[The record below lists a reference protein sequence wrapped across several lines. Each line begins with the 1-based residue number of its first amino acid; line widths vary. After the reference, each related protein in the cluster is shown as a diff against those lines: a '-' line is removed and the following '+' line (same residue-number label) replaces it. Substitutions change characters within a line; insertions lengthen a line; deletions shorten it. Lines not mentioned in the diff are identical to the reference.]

1 MRMREQF
8 EEQLEELHKEVTEMG
23 NLCEQAISLAANA
36 LLDGDA
42 EAAKSTFG
50 KDALIDRKERE
61 IEDICMR
68 LFLHQQPVARDLRSV
83 SAALKMVSDM
93 ERIGDQASD
102 IAELSRWIKDDSFMN
117 KVSLV
122 EMAKATKQMV
132 VDSVEA
138 FVKNDEDLVKQV
150 IKADDQVDA
159 LFDQVKEEIV
169 VLIKDKGIDA
179 KESLDLLMAAKYFE
193 RIGDHAVNIAEWVE
207 YSITGV
213 HTNNEHVNQ

>member
-23 NLCEQAISLAANA
+23 DLCEQAISLAASVLLGGNA
-36 LLDGDA
+36 E
-42 EAAKSTFG
+42 EAKKVFG

-61 IEDICMR
+61 IEDLCMR

-117 KVSLV
+117 KVSLG

-150 IKADDQVDA
+150 IKADDRVDA

-169 VLIKDKGIDA
+169 GLIKEKGIDA

>member
-23 NLCEQAISLAANA
+23 NLCEQAISLAASVLLGGNA
-36 LLDGDA
+36 E
-42 EAAKSTFG
+42 EAKKVFG

-61 IEDICMR
+61 IEDLCMR

-117 KVSLV
+117 KVSLS

-150 IKADDQVDA
+150 IKADDRVDA

-169 VLIKDKGIDA
+169 GLIKEKGIDA

-207 YSITGV
+207 YSITGI
-213 HTNNEHVNQ
+213 HPSNN

>member
-61 IEDICMR
+61 IEDLCMR

-132 VDSVEA
+132 VDSIEA

-169 VLIKDKGIDA
+169 VMIKDKGIDA

>member
-23 NLCEQAISLAANA
+23 NLCEQAISLAASVLLGGNA
-36 LLDGDA
+36 E
-42 EAAKSTFG
+42 EAKKVFG

-61 IEDICMR
+61 IEDLCMR

-117 KVSLV
+117 KVSLG

-150 IKADDQVDA
+150 IKADDRVDA

-169 VLIKDKGIDA
+169 SLIKDKGIGA

>member
-23 NLCEQAISLAANA
+23 NLCEQAISLAASVLLEGNA
-36 LLDGDA
+36 E
-42 EAAKSTFG
+42 EAKKVFG

-61 IEDICMR
+61 IEDLCMR

-117 KVSLV
+117 KVSLG

-150 IKADDQVDA
+150 IKADDRVDA

-169 VLIKDKGIDA
+169 GLIKEKGIDA

>member
-1 MRMREQF
+1 
-8 EEQLEELHKEVTEMG
+8 
-23 NLCEQAISLAANA
+23 
-36 LLDGDA
+36 
-42 EAAKSTFG
+42 
-50 KDALIDRKERE
+50 
-61 IEDICMR
+61 
-68 LFLHQQPVARDLRSV
+68 
-83 SAALKMVSDM
+83 
-93 ERIGDQASD
+93 
-102 IAELSRWIKDDSFMN
+102 MN
-117 KVSLV
+117 KVSLS

-150 IKADDQVDA
+150 IKADDRVDA

-169 VLIKDKGIDA
+169 GLIKEKGIDA
-179 KESLDLLMAAKYFE
+179 KESLDLLMAANYFE

>member
-23 NLCEQAISLAANA
+23 NLCEQAISLAASVLLGGNA
-36 LLDGDA
+36 E
-42 EAAKSTFG
+42 EAKKVFG

-61 IEDICMR
+61 IEDLCMR

-102 IAELSRWIKDDSFMN
+102 IAELSHWIKDDSFMN
-117 KVSLV
+117 KVSLG

-150 IKADDQVDA
+150 IKADDRVDA

-169 VLIKDKGIDA
+169 GLIKEKGIAA

>member
-23 NLCEQAISLAANA
+23 DLCEQAISLAASVLLGGNA
-36 LLDGDA
+36 E
-42 EAAKSTFG
+42 EAKKVFG

-61 IEDICMR
+61 IEDLCMR

-117 KVSLV
+117 KVSLG
-122 EMAKATKQMV
+122 EMAKETKQMV

-150 IKADDQVDA
+150 IKADDRVDA

-169 VLIKDKGIDA
+169 GLIKEKGIDA

>member
-23 NLCEQAISLAANA
+23 SLCEQAISLAAGV
-36 LLDGDA
+36 LLEGNE
-42 EAAKSTFG
+42 EAAKEVFSR
-50 KDALIDRKERE
+50 DALIDRKERE
-61 IEDICMR
+61 IEDLCMR

-102 IAELSRWIKDDSFMN
+102 IAELSRWIKDDTFMN
-117 KVSLV
+117 KVSLG
-122 EMAKATKQMV
+122 EMAEATKKMV
-132 VDSVEA
+132 VNSVEA

-150 IKADDQVDA
+150 IKADDIVDG

-169 VLIKDKGIDA
+169 SLIKDKGIGA

-207 YSITGV
+207 FAITGI
-213 HTNNEHVNQ
+213 HSKEGDQE

>member
-1 MRMREQF
+1 
-8 EEQLEELHKEVTEMG
+8 
-23 NLCEQAISLAANA
+23 
-36 LLDGDA
+36 
-42 EAAKSTFG
+42 
-50 KDALIDRKERE
+50 
-61 IEDICMR
+61 
-68 LFLHQQPVARDLRSV
+68 
-83 SAALKMVSDM
+83 
-93 ERIGDQASD
+93 
-102 IAELSRWIKDDSFMN
+102 MN
-117 KVSLV
+117 KVSLS

-150 IKADDQVDA
+150 IKADDRVDA

-169 VLIKDKGIDA
+169 GLIKEKGIDA

>member
-23 NLCEQAISLAANA
+23 NLCEQAISLAASVLLGGNA
-36 LLDGDA
+36 E
-42 EAAKSTFG
+42 EAKTVFG

-61 IEDICMR
+61 IEDLCMR

-102 IAELSRWIKDDSFMN
+102 IAELSHWIKDDSFMN
-117 KVSLV
+117 KVSLG

-150 IKADDQVDA
+150 IKADDRVDA

-169 VLIKDKGIDA
+169 GLIKEKGIDA

>member
-23 NLCEQAISLAANA
+23 NLCEQAISLAASVLLGGNA
-36 LLDGDA
+36 E
-42 EAAKSTFG
+42 EAKKVFG

-61 IEDICMR
+61 IEDLCMR

-102 IAELSRWIKDDSFMN
+102 IAELSHWIKDDSFMN
-117 KVSLV
+117 KVSLG

-150 IKADDQVDA
+150 IKADDRVDA

-169 VLIKDKGIDA
+169 GLIKEKGIDS

>member
-1 MRMREQF
+1 M
-8 EEQLEELHKEVTEMG
+8 
-23 NLCEQAISLAANA
+23 
-36 LLDGDA
+36 
-42 EAAKSTFG
+42 
-50 KDALIDRKERE
+50 
-61 IEDICMR
+61 
-68 LFLHQQPVARDLRSV
+68 ARDLRSV

-102 IAELSRWIKDDSFMN
+102 IAELSHWIKDDSFMN
-117 KVSLV
+117 KVSLG

-150 IKADDQVDA
+150 IKADDRVDA

-169 VLIKDKGIDA
+169 GLIKEKGIDA

>member
-23 NLCEQAISLAANA
+23 NLCEQAISLAASVLLGGNA
-36 LLDGDA
+36 E
-42 EAAKSTFG
+42 EAKKVFG

-61 IEDICMR
+61 IEDLCMR

-117 KVSLV
+117 KVSLS

-150 IKADDQVDA
+150 IKADDRVDA

-169 VLIKDKGIDA
+169 GLIKEKGIDA

>member
-23 NLCEQAISLAANA
+23 NLCEQAISLAASVLLGGNA
-36 LLDGDA
+36 E
-42 EAAKSTFG
+42 EAKKVFG

-61 IEDICMR
+61 IEDLCMR

-117 KVSLV
+117 KVSLS

-150 IKADDQVDA
+150 IKADDRVDA

-169 VLIKDKGIDA
+169 GQIKEKGIDA

>member
-169 VLIKDKGIDA
+169 GLIKEKGIDA

>member
-23 NLCEQAISLAANA
+23 NLCEQAISLAASVLLGGNA
-36 LLDGDA
+36 E
-42 EAAKSTFG
+42 EAKKVFG

-61 IEDICMR
+61 IEDLCMR

-117 KVSLV
+117 KVSLS
-122 EMAKATKQMV
+122 ETDGSGQRG
-132 VDSVEA
+132 S
-138 FVKNDEDLVKQV
+138 FCQ
-150 IKADDQVDA
+150 
-159 LFDQVKEEIV
+159 
-169 VLIKDKGIDA
+169 
-179 KESLDLLMAAKYFE
+179 E
-193 RIGDHAVNIAEWVE
+193 RRR
-207 YSITGV
+207 SCKTG
-213 HTNNEHVNQ
+213 H

>member
-23 NLCEQAISLAANA
+23 NLCEQAISLAASVLLGGNA
-36 LLDGDA
+36 E
-42 EAAKSTFG
+42 EAKKVFG

-61 IEDICMR
+61 IEDLCMR

-117 KVSLV
+117 KVSLG
-122 EMAKATKQMV
+122 EMAKETKQMV

-150 IKADDQVDA
+150 IKADDRVDA

-169 VLIKDKGIDA
+169 GLIKEKGIDA